1 MNKSKIL
8 EISKEDFK
16 LEYFI
21 NEIAGNLEEVIEP
34 EYVCIKMRSSM
45 IEENVYVE
53 EEDSEENIWYLRFF
67 IDKGMWGDEGYVC
80 GDGSR
85 FDEDEV
91 DYGGFVNYD
100 NGFII
105 LEENNM
111 LSIHKA
117 TYGPANPF
125 QDVVRLVDNGGS
137 FDELMQNFIKRFA

>member
-8 EISKEDFK
+8 EISKEKFK
-16 LEYFI
+16 LEELI
-21 NEIAGNLEEVIEP
+21 SEIARNLEGVIEP
-34 EYVCIKMRSSM
+34 EYVCVKMRSSM

-67 IDKGMWGDEGYVC
+67 VDTGMWGDEGYVC

-85 FDEDEV
+85 FEEDEV
-91 DYGGFVNYD
+91 NYGDFINYD

-105 LEENNM
+105 FEENNM

-125 QDVVRLVDNGGS
+125 QYVVRLVHNGGS
-137 FDELMQNFIKRFA
+137 FDELMQNFVKKFA

>member
-1 MNKSKIL
+1 MDKSKIL

-16 LEYFI
+16 LEDFI
-21 NEIAGNLEEVIEP
+21 SEIVGNLEEVVDP
-34 EYVCIKMRSSM
+34 EYVFVKMRSSM

-53 EEDSEENIWYLRFF
+53 EEDSQENIWYLKFF
-67 IDKGMWGDEGYVC
+67 IDTAMWGDEGYVC

-91 DYGGFVNYD
+91 DYGDFINYD

-105 LEENNM
+105 IEEDNM

-125 QDVVRLVDNGGS
+125 QDVVRLVHNGGS
-137 FDELMQNFIKRFA
+137 FDELMKNFVNRFA